1 MIFGKNYAQ
10 IESLY
15 DQLEDTH
22 IDSLSITAYKDG
34 TECIAEVGVMIDRG
48 DADKV
53 PKDAMELF
61 IKYMGNRL
69 WLKL

>member
-1 MIFGKNYAQ
+1 MNDGVKMVYR
-10 IESLY
+10 S
-15 DQLEDTH
+15 T
-22 IDSLSITAYKDG
+22 KDG

-69 WLKL
+69 

>member
-1 MIFGKNYAQ
+1 MKHMFRLTRFVERYTIFTPSFN
-10 IESLY
+10 
-15 DQLEDTH
+15 
-22 IDSLSITAYKDG
+22 KDG

-69 WLKL
+69 